1 MQRQGERPTVSR
13 TPGTTLGLIQLRAFR
28 RSAISPVFASL
39 YDTPGVHQPNSM
51 QNLLPIDEYN
61 YVQPTRH
68 FAVHTVTP
76 AKDVLAQLKAS
87 DEAVSH
93 ESLQRWLGRSVRY
106 LWGFPNQKPVLAV
119 EVYPPISAMLKLSF
133 VGVHNLAI
141 TCQANV
147 PGAGEDGRGYPEAP
161 EGMDL
166 SQICYVKTP
175 DALSMDGQVACDL
188 SLTGFGWVAVSFA
201 ALNSS
206 AAGRPMERSKVTM
219 RIYGPKRLKVVQNEF
234 PMPVA
239 GLPGYVEPPPEESL
253 ADEEDDADY
262 MEESR
267 VLSQPWMKG
276 LGQSVGGMLT
286 AAPGG
291 GTGGDKDE
299 EAAIEVADPVAPQ
312 SRLID
317 SEEDLE
323 REIGLGGDELSEMMA
338 FNRPRRR
345 FFQPEDDPFDFPLGN
360 KDPMY
365 FLKTVVDLDD
375 GTLPMDDFDEEGRY
389 DGPMPELA
397 LGGKLPPAVEGDPFG
412 EDWADLPSN
421 VASSFSAPSRQQV
434 QTARR
439 PPSEPRERGKKHFWY
454 GMTREEIKE
463 AKAKGQTSREK
474 QTSPAEGEKSSFMKA
489 LEKRDKARPPCGW
502 CWKRGARK
510 EARGRRPEAEAN
522 SKGSSRQCW
531 SEATHPAER
540 SPDSPSPGRRK
551 PTPLSE
557 PDDVEE
563 EGASD
568 VPEYPS
574 YPAASP
580 AESGEAPYTSWI
592 PETPEAFGLGGHP
605 LLLQHLLPDDG
616 PTSPSLEM
624 IGGVQTLGEGSHHF
638 SDYADYSGA
647 TGPALGM
654 PPTSPPLSFPPP
666 AVLSPQSHAS
676 TVPVLQYS
684 PPQMGHQLSPEVHQE
699 SVERLSPEIGQPQAR
714 WTNQTLPLPPGALP
728 AGALPPGPVR
738 ATSPIISEASIGPSD
753 ASLGSSVW
761 SNGYQEVDFV
771 GQVNRPHAR
780 AKVARCAG
788 DKALKDRWSS
798 VGKTGKLTDAMRLVA
813 AAKVRAAQ
821 AGVEKARPFSDEL
834 LSMIKGL
841 VKKLKGTGL
850 EADLPM
856 LRVPEKVNNVGI
868 LMITGQRGLCGPY
881 NAFVIKKVKARITD
895 LNEQGIVPKLFIVGR
910 KGVQALTTRMQQENH
925 IAETIENYFLSGEV
939 DKVEIAYSRFINLI
953 SNEPAI
959 RTLLPLSPTGIE
971 DPEDET
977 FKLTTEDGK
986 LKVEKEKVK
995 AAKAK
1000 DIEADVIF
1008 DQPPAVLL
1016 NSMLPLYLNSQL
1028 LSLLFDAQAS
1038 ELSSRMTAMKAATDN
1053 AKDLQ
1058 KKLLLAYNKKRQ
1070 AAITAEICEIS
1081 AAANAI
1087 ESADAKGA
1095 AGPGLGVMDNEESV
1109 ASDFMKELESGDV
1122 PDVPVSYDQFGPATR
1137 DELPA

>member
-1 MQRQGERPTVSR
+1 M
-13 TPGTTLGLIQLRAFR
+13 A
-28 RSAISPVFASL
+28 
-39 YDTPGVHQPNSM
+39 
-51 QNLLPIDEYN
+51 
-61 YVQPTRH
+61 
-68 FAVHTVTP
+68 
-76 AKDVLAQLKAS
+76 
-87 DEAVSH
+87 
-93 ESLQRWLGRSVRY
+93 
-106 LWGFPNQKPVLAV
+106 
-119 EVYPPISAMLKLSF
+119 
-133 VGVHNLAI
+133 
-141 TCQANV
+141 
-147 PGAGEDGRGYPEAP
+147 RGSWP
-161 EGMDL
+161 
-166 SQICYVKTP
+166 
-175 DALSMDGQVACDL
+175 
-188 SLTGFGWVAVSFA
+188 FGVAVV
-201 ALNSS
+201 AL
-206 AAGRPMERSKVTM
+206 
-219 RIYGPKRLKVVQNEF
+219 
-234 PMPVA
+234 
-239 GLPGYVEPPPEESL
+239 
-253 ADEEDDADY
+253 
-262 MEESR
+262 
-267 VLSQPWMKG
+267 
-276 LGQSVGGMLT
+276 
-286 AAPGG
+286 
-291 GTGGDKDE
+291 
-299 EAAIEVADPVAPQ
+299 
-312 SRLID
+312 
-317 SEEDLE
+317 
-323 REIGLGGDELSEMMA
+323 
-338 FNRPRRR
+338 
-345 FFQPEDDPFDFPLGN
+345 
-360 KDPMY
+360 
-365 FLKTVVDLDD
+365 
-375 GTLPMDDFDEEGRY
+375 
-389 DGPMPELA
+389 
-397 LGGKLPPAVEGDPFG
+397 
-412 EDWADLPSN
+412 
-421 VASSFSAPSRQQV
+421 
-434 QTARR
+434 
-439 PPSEPRERGKKHFWY
+439 
-454 GMTREEIKE
+454 
-463 AKAKGQTSREK
+463 
-474 QTSPAEGEKSSFMKA
+474 
-489 LEKRDKARPPCGW
+489 
-502 CWKRGARK
+502 
-510 EARGRRPEAEAN
+510 
-522 SKGSSRQCW
+522 
-531 SEATHPAER
+531 
-540 SPDSPSPGRRK
+540 
-551 PTPLSE
+551 
-557 PDDVEE
+557 
-563 EGASD
+563 
-568 VPEYPS
+568 
-574 YPAASP
+574 
-580 AESGEAPYTSWI
+580 
-592 PETPEAFGLGGHP
+592 
-605 LLLQHLLPDDG
+605 
-616 PTSPSLEM
+616 
-624 IGGVQTLGEGSHHF
+624 
-638 SDYADYSGA
+638 
-647 TGPALGM
+647 
-654 PPTSPPLSFPPP
+654 
-666 AVLSPQSHAS
+666 AVLS
-676 TVPVLQYS
+676 
-684 PPQMGHQLSPEVHQE
+684 LSRFWP
-699 SVERLSPEIGQPQAR
+699 
-714 WTNQTLPLPPGALP
+714 
-728 AGALPPGPVR
+728 
-738 ATSPIISEASIGPSD
+738 SE
-753 ASLGSSVW
+753 
-761 SNGYQEVDFV
+761 EVDFV

-910 KGVQALTTRMQQENH
+910 KGVQALTTRMQQENYNYTEEFWPMPDTIRAKDSTD